1 MPSFR
6 VNVAVD
12 LKGAVFNSSDTK
24 AEAARTIIA
33 INDAIAVEGV
43 NQVVGKLRRVLRNP
57 TGYYTSRVTVE
68 RRQIYRGVW
77 DQKVP
82 YGGWLEGVTA
92 RNRTSSFKGYHVFA
106 DVRQA
111 LKGDARK
118 IAEPLVA
125 DFIKR
130 MNG

>member
-12 LKGAVFNSSDTK
+12 LKGAVFNSSATK
-24 AEAARTIIA
+24 AEAARTVIA
-33 INDAIAVEGV
+33 INDAIATEGV
-43 NQVVGKLRRVLRNP
+43 NQVVDKLHRVLRNP
-57 TGYYTSRVTVE
+57 TGYYVSRIAVD

-92 RNRTSSFKGYHVFA
+92 RNSASSFKGYHVFA

-111 LKGDARK
+111 LRSDARK

-125 DFIKR
+125 DFIQR